1 MQVLLAPALPPP
13 SRSAAEPRHAGQPD
27 DEEDSLTVDVNII
40 TPSPNPKPNP
50 NPKIVTPRAAA
61 GARQQSVSI
70 GLHGLVLRN
79 DALEAA
85 TAG

>member
-13 SRSAAEPRHAGQPD
+13 SRSAAEPRRAGQP
-27 DEEDSLTVDVNII
+27 DEEDSLTVDVNIV
-40 TPSPNPKPNP
+40 TPSPNPNP
-50 NPKIVTPRAAA
+50 NVVTPRAAA
-61 GARQQSVSI
+61 RARQQSASVA
-70 GLHGLVLRN
+70 LHGLVLRN